1 MEAEVGLLVV
11 TAAEELE
18 GEREPLVEE
27 GLVVVVVVVAGVK
40 VVCVVVGDAA
50 LVVGLDVDVCSSV
63 DDPGVVVGVVEVW
76 PWVGVSEAD
85 EVVDD

>member
-11 TAAEELE
+11 TAA
-18 GEREPLVEE
+18 LVEE
-27 GLVVVVVVVAGVK
+27 GLVVVVVVAGVK

-76 PWVGVSEAD
+76 PWVVVSEAD